1 MKFKHLT
8 IKTDDFVGQGAN
20 PTPTVAISP
29 PAIGRKHIV
38 LKEYGEESRV
48 WSQTR
53 HHSHVTLVPLQQIQ
67 FATNRS
73 DSEGHLSFVAGLEF
87 AFQLAASAAKS
98 NLNLSEGKCILLL
111 GDRVGKK
118 RVPPREDETQQ
129 SLTCSYLVGFVF
141 EIND

>member
-38 LKEYGEESRV
+38 LKEYGEENRV
-48 WSQTR
+48 WAQTR

-87 AFQLAASAAKS
+87 AFKLAASAAKS
-98 NLNLSEGKCILLL
+98 NLNYQRVSAYCFLAIVSARRGGRHVKTRLSSRLLV
-111 GDRVGKK
+111 R
-118 RVPPREDETQQ
+118 T
-129 SLTCSYLVGFVF
+129 
-141 EIND
+141 